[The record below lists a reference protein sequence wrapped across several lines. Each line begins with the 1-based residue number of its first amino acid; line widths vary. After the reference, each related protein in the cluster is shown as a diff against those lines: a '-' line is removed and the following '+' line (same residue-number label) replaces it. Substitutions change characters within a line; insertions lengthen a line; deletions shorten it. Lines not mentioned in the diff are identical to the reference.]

1 MQKQLKDFTEVELKA
16 INWDTLVEIEKLQA
30 QKQAIN
36 NELASRAKNTQPNN
50 NMENEVTG
58 TEVVEETAEVTGT
71 ETPEAVA
78 E

>member
-1 MQKQLKDFTEVELKA
+1 MKQLKDFTEVELKA

-30 QKQAIN
+30 QKTAIN
-36 NELASRAKNTQPNN
+36 NELASRAKNTQTNKP
-50 NMENEVTG
+50 MENETTG

>member
-16 INWDTLVEIEKLQA
+16 INWDTLVQVEKLQA
-30 QKQAIN
+30 QMKAIN
-36 NELASRAKNTQPNN
+36 DELNSRTQNAQGIN

-71 ETPEAVA
+71 ETPE
-78 E
+78 